1 MVRRDRN
8 HTCIFLWSIGNEVD
22 YPNDPYSHPVLDG
35 AKINQPMFGG
45 YKPDAPDAM
54 RIGTIAKRLAACVR
68 AVDTSRPVTGALA
81 GVVMSNETEY
91 PDAVDVVGY
100 NYTENRYDQDHATYP
115 DRIIYG
121 SETGSGLDAWYAVR
135 DKDFIFGQFIWT
147 GTDYLGESGRWPSRG
162 LYTGLLDFG
171 SFPKPRGHF
180 RASLW
185 CENPVTYAGTYPVY
199 VHPKHPEHVFL
210 SPDAWDIWNYDE
222 GQNIRVV
229 CYTNAPQARLL
240 LNGRVVGEIKPYDE
254 KTGIIYWDIPF
265 RAGELRAEGCDKEGN
280 ALSSYSIR
288 TSGRPYAI
296 RATADRTIL
305 SGDRATAHIT
315 VEVVDEEG
323 TVVKLGDNEITC
335 TVEGAARLLGLEGS
349 DNSDVSDYTDNRHR
363 VYHGRLLAYIQ
374 TTGGEGPV
382 KVKFASPLLK
392 GTEVKFEVGQ

>member
-1 MVRRDRN
+1 
-8 HTCIFLWSIGNEVD
+8 
-22 YPNDPYSHPVLDG
+22 
-35 AKINQPMFGG
+35 
-45 YKPDAPDAM
+45 
-54 RIGTIAKRLAACVR
+54 
-68 AVDTSRPVTGALA
+68 
-81 GVVMSNETEY
+81 MSNETEY

-147 GTDYLGESGRWPSRG
+147 GTDYLGESGSWPSRG

-199 VHPKHPEHVFL
+199 ANPKHPEHVFL

-240 LNGRVVGEIKPYDE
+240 LNGRVVGEMKPYDE

-392 GTEVKFEVGQ
+392 GTELWTYVCAIVLAQSCQYDGKAVPVWWHNFANAMARVVHFLQNVLHFLEQIFPFTSSFILQHEPSVLLYTQQPGKERAYRVDISSE

>member
-1 MVRRDRN
+1 M
-8 HTCIFLWSIGNEVD
+8 
-22 YPNDPYSHPVLDG
+22 
-35 AKINQPMFGG
+35 
-45 YKPDAPDAM
+45 
-54 RIGTIAKRLAACVR
+54 
-68 AVDTSRPVTGALA
+68 AVPRFVHGFA
-81 GVVMSNETEY
+81 
-91 PDAVDVVGY
+91 
-100 NYTENRYDQDHATYP
+100 RF
-115 DRIIYG
+115 R
-121 SETGSGLDAWYAVR
+121 
-135 DKDFIFGQFIWT
+135 K
-147 GTDYLGESGRWPSRG
+147 
-162 LYTGLLDFG
+162 
-171 SFPKPRGHF
+171 FPKPRGHF

-199 VHPKHPEHVFL
+199 AHPKHPEHVFL

-240 LNGRVVGEIKPYDE
+240 LNGRVVGEMKPYDE

-265 RAGELRAEGCDKEGN
+265 RAGELRTEGCDKEGN

-349 DNSDVSDYTDNRHR
+349 DNSDMSDYTDNRHR

-382 KVKFASPLLK
+382 KVKFASPS
-392 GTEVKFEVGQ
+392 ERN

>member
-1 MVRRDRN
+1 
-8 HTCIFLWSIGNEVD
+8 
-22 YPNDPYSHPVLDG
+22 
-35 AKINQPMFGG
+35 
-45 YKPDAPDAM
+45 
-54 RIGTIAKRLAACVR
+54 
-68 AVDTSRPVTGALA
+68 
-81 GVVMSNETEY
+81 MSNETEY

-199 VHPKHPEHVFL
+199 VNPKHPEHVFL

-240 LNGRVVGEIKPYDE
+240 LNGRVVG
-254 KTGIIYWDIPF
+254 G
-265 RAGELRAEGCDKEGN
+265 
-280 ALSSYSIR
+280 
-288 TSGRPYAI
+288 
-296 RATADRTIL
+296 
-305 SGDRATAHIT
+305 
-315 VEVVDEEG
+315 
-323 TVVKLGDNEITC
+323 
-335 TVEGAARLLGLEGS
+335 
-349 DNSDVSDYTDNRHR
+349 
-363 VYHGRLLAYIQ
+363 
-374 TTGGEGPV
+374 
-382 KVKFASPLLK
+382 
-392 GTEVKFEVGQ
+392 

>member
-1 MVRRDRN
+1 M
-8 HTCIFLWSIGNEVD
+8 
-22 YPNDPYSHPVLDG
+22 
-35 AKINQPMFGG
+35 
-45 YKPDAPDAM
+45 
-54 RIGTIAKRLAACVR
+54 
-68 AVDTSRPVTGALA
+68 TGALA

-91 PDAVDVVGY
+91 HDAVDVVGY

-199 VHPKHPEHVFL
+199 ANPKHPEHVFL

-240 LNGRVVGEIKPYDE
+240 LNGRVVGEMKPYDE

-349 DNSDVSDYTDNRHR
+349 DNSDMSDYTDNRHR